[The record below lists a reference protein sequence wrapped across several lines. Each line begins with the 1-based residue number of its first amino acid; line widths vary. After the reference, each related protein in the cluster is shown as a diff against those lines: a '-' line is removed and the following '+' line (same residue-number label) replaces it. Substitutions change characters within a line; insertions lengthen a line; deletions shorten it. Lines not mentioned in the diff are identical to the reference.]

1 MVVPILHPR
10 FRTDSN
16 LKRNYAFT
24 RSDLLLSSSEWTSLI
39 VGHISRHLS
48 LGIISNNMK
57 KKFQRF

>member
-24 RSDLLLSSSEWTSLI
+24 RSDLLLSSSEWTSQI
-39 VGHISRHLS
+39 VGHISRHLFD
-48 LGIISNNMK
+48 LN
-57 KKFQRF
+57 